1 MALPILETPTYEL
14 VLPSSGKKIVYRP
27 FLVKEF
33 KVLLTTL
40 ESDESEVTRVL
51 IDLIDN
57 CTFKKLN
64 VSELAHF
71 DIEYIF
77 INLRA
82 KSIGEITELVYKCE
96 CEHSNNISINLL
108 DVKII
113 KSDENFSNKI
123 MIDDSVGVIMRY
135 PRFNEMVDIY
145 DNLKSEKIIELVA
158 ACIDKVFT
166 KEEIFESKDS
176 TKEELLTFVESF
188 SKNQFEKLEK
198 FFLSMPKVIHE
209 MKHNCENCNKE
220 NEIVLEGLQN
230 FFV

>member
-1 MALPILETPTYEL
+1 MTLPILETPTYEL
-14 VLPSSGKKIVYRP
+14 TLPSTGKRITYRP

-40 ESDESEVTRVL
+40 ESDESEITRIL
-51 IDLIDN
+51 IELIDN

-64 VSELAHF
+64 VKDLAHF

-96 CEHSNNISINLL
+96 CEHQNSFSINLL
-108 DVKII
+108 DVKIV
-113 KSDENFSNKI
+113 KSEENFSNKI
-123 MIDDSVGVIMRY
+123 MIDDNVGVVMRY

-145 DNLKSEKIIELVA
+145 DNLKSDKVIALVSS
-158 ACIDKVFT
+158 CIDKVFT
-166 KEEIFESKDS
+166 KDEIFDSKDY
-176 TKEELLTFVESF
+176 TKEELLAFVETF
-188 SKNQFEKLEK
+188 SKTQFEKLEK
-198 FFLSMPKVIHE
+198 YFINMPKVIHE
-209 MKHNCENCNKE
+209 IKHNCENCSKE
-220 NEIVLEGLQN
+220 NDIVLEGLQN

>member
-14 VLPSSGKKIVYRP
+14 TLPSSGKKIVYRP

-51 IDLIDN
+51 TDLIDN

-64 VSELAHF
+64 VAELAHF

-82 KSIGEITELVYKCE
+82 KSIGEMTELVYSCE
-96 CEHSNNISINLL
+96 CEHQNNISMNLL

-123 MIDDSVGVIMRY
+123 MIDDNVGVIMRY
-135 PRFNEMVDIY
+135 PRFNEMIEIY

-158 ACIDKVFT
+158 TCIDKIFT
-166 KEEIFESKDS
+166 KEEMFESKDS
-176 TKEELLTFVESF
+176 SKEELLAFVESF
-188 SKNQFEKLEK
+188 SKDQFDKLEK
-198 FFLSMPKVIHE
+198 FFITMPKIIHE
-209 MKHNCENCNKE
+209 MKHTCENCSKE
-220 NEIVLEGLQN
+220 NDIMLEGLQN

>member
-14 VLPSSGKKIVYRP
+14 TLPSTGKKITYRP

-40 ESDESEVTRVL
+40 ESDESEITRIL
-51 IDLIDN
+51 IELIDN

-64 VSELAHF
+64 VKDLAHF

-96 CEHSNNISINLL
+96 CEHQNSFSINLL
-108 DVKII
+108 DVKIV
-113 KSDENFSNKI
+113 KSEENFSNKI
-123 MIDDSVGVIMRY
+123 MIDDNVGVVMRY

-145 DNLKSEKIIELVA
+145 DNLKSDKVIALVSS
-158 ACIDKVFT
+158 CIDKVFT
-166 KEEIFESKDS
+166 KDEIFDSKDY
-176 TKEELLTFVESF
+176 TKEELLAFVETF
-188 SKNQFEKLEK
+188 SKTQFEKLEK
-198 FFLSMPKVIHE
+198 YFINMPKVIHE
-209 MKHNCENCNKE
+209 IKHNCENCNKE
-220 NEIVLEGLQN
+220 NNLVLEGLQN